1 MTTPIM
7 QARAVTGHES
17 TSVGTASP
25 AAGVD
30 AVLYLD
36 GQLRVVRS
44 SHPGP
49 AVVRLIGELD
59 AVNTSVVIETLR
71 RARRAGRDAD
81 VLLIDVEKLG
91 FADVGGTRLLT
102 GLCRDGRARL
112 VNTPDH
118 MRRLLDLLRLPGT

>member
-7 QARAVTGHES
+7 QARAVTGHEP
-17 TSVGTASP
+17 TSVGTASPGP

-71 RARRAGRDAD
+71 RAGRDAGL
-81 VLLIDVEKLG
+81 LLIDVEKLG

-118 MRRLLDLLRLPGT
+118 MRRLLDLLGLPGT

>member
-1 MTTPIM
+1 MISYDPTP
-7 QARAVTGHES
+7 T
-17 TSVGTASP
+17 GTASP
-25 AAGVD
+25 GPAESVD

-36 GQLRVVRS
+36 GQLRVVYS
-44 SHPGP
+44 PHPDP

-59 AVNTSVVIETLR
+59 AVNTSAVIETLR
-71 RARRAGRDAD
+71 RARRGDD
-81 VLLIDVEKLG
+81 VLLIDVERLG

-118 MRRLLDLLRLPGT
+118 LRRLLDLLRLPGT

>member
-1 MTTPIM
+1 M
-7 QARAVTGHES
+7 QARAVTGHEP
-17 TSVGTASP
+17 TSVGTASPGP

-71 RARRAGRDAD
+71 RAGRDAGL
-81 VLLIDVEKLG
+81 LLIDVEKLG

-118 MRRLLDLLRLPGT
+118 MRRLLDLLGLPGT